1 MSKKE
6 KKNVEVVENIKDENV
21 ANELVENWIENAN
34 EPTTTPDETPN
45 NENWTNPDETKPEND
60 EQKDEN
66 EQKDEQKD
74 EDGQKDEEE
83 NTTDENVEKE
93 NVEWK
98 IHVKCLMNR
107 WSFKKNCE
115 YYVSWKI
122 YELYENL
129 FEVLD

>member
-6 KKNVEVVENIKDENV
+6 KKNVEVV
-21 ANELVENWIENAN
+21 
-34 EPTTTPDETPN
+34 
-45 NENWTNPDETKPEND
+45 
-60 EQKDEN
+60 
-66 EQKDEQKD
+66 
-74 EDGQKDEEE
+74 E

-107 WSFKKNCE
+107 WSFKKDCE
-115 YYVSWKI
+115 YYVSWKM
-122 YELYENL
+122 YELYDNL